1 VWAGTDD
8 GQIWITRN
16 AGANWANIT
25 PPQLTPWSKVSTIEA
40 SRIDD
45 DTAYVAINRFR
56 LDDQHPYVY
65 ITRDGGKSWT
75 LAVQG
80 LPSGP
85 VNAVREDPRESRVL
99 YAAAESGV
107 SVSFDGGARWQ
118 SLQLDLPHTSVRDA
132 TVHGDDLVI
141 ATHGRGFWI
150 LDDVTPLR
158 QIAEGTIDNDG
169 KGHLF
174 NPAVA
179 YRVRRSYNT
188 DTPLQPD
195 EPTGENPPDG
205 AMIDYVLSKPARHV
219 TISIF
224 DAHAHLVRRYASDDA
239 APAPIPDLDKPPYW
253 ELPFAAP
260 PVTAGM
266 HRFIWNLREPAPR
279 SIQQDLPISAVP
291 HRTPRVPEGVLVTPG
306 RYKVV
311 LDVDGSQMKSS
322 IDVVMDPRIS
332 MTPAQLQ
339 QQYAMAHSIATMMD
353 RAYET
358 SVKEGKAGNKKAS
371 ERGMAMWGN
380 LAALLS
386 LIDDA
391 DAPPTSQAIAA
402 YAALRRVASGSGLVP
417 QVRQEDEP

>member
-1 VWAGTDD
+1 
-8 GQIWITRN
+8 
-16 AGANWANIT
+16 
-25 PPQLTPWSKVSTIEA
+25 
-40 SRIDD
+40 
-45 DTAYVAINRFR
+45 
-56 LDDQHPYVY
+56 
-65 ITRDGGKSWT
+65 
-75 LAVQG
+75 VQG

-85 VNAVREDPRESRVL
+85 VNAVREDPREPRVL

-118 SLQLDLPHTSVRDA
+118 PLQLNLPHTSVRDA
-132 TVHGDDLVI
+132 TVHGDDLVV

-174 NPAVA
+174 NPAAA

-205 AMIDYVLSKPARHV
+205 AMIDYWLSKPAQHV

-224 DAHAHLVRRYASDDA
+224 DARSNLVRRYASNDQ
-239 APAPIPDLDKPPYW
+239 APAPIPDLDKPPFW

-266 HRFIWNLREPAPR
+266 HRFVWNLRETAPR
-279 SIQQDLPISAVP
+279 AVQQDLPISAVP
-291 HRTPRVPEGVLVTPG
+291 HKTPRVPEGVLITPG
-306 RYKVV
+306 RYRVV
-311 LDVDGSQMKSS
+311 LEIDGAKMQSSVDV
-322 IDVVMDPRIS
+322 IMDPRIAMS
-332 MTPAQLQ
+332 AAQLRD
-339 QQYAMAHSIATMMD
+339 QYAMAHSIAAMMD
-353 RAYET
+353 KAYET
-358 SVKEGKAGNKKAS
+358 SVSAGKAGHKEMS
-371 ERGMAMWGN
+371 GRAMSLWDN
-380 LAALLS
+380 LSVLLG
-386 LIDDA
+386 IVDDA

-402 YAALRRVASGSGLVP
+402 YAALRRVAAGTGAIP